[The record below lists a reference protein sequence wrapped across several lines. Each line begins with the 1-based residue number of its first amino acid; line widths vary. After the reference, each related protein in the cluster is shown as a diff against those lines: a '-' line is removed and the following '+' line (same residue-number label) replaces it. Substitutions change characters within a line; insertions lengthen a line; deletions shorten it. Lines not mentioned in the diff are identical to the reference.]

1 MASRGPSPPPPPPIH
16 AYWFYSS
23 PFPLDDPLA
32 PFPIPTAA
40 TAAIKHLPRPF
51 ARYDSLALEAAYQDL
66 LVTQRAREVEYE
78 RSQAV
83 STPAASFFRGRTP
96 KIIRRE
102 SDKSATSTTSART
115 IKEVAKEGVF
125 VLKGEGDAEVA
136 VGVTGVVIPDGP
148 VRKSSAS
155 TLRFS
160 SSTSSSLSIGLG
172 KSPGTGLGISPNVGL
187 GKSPGMGLGI
197 SPNVGLGTP
206 PNLGRGT
213 SPGVGLGTS
222 PTLRLGTSPS
232 LAFGTSPNLGLGTSP
247 NTSGT
252 TRTPFIRSLTQS
264 RASTMP
270 PPSHSLS
277 PSRRSS
283 VKKPTPPPS
292 PPIQIEI
299 PVGIQRLHQVLLPS
313 FLMTPIYWSP
323 LQDIASVM
331 RGTWFYGE
339 TMLPVDAEA
348 ANRLEAGW
356 EEVRAWTEE
365 WEMELASAVEVGR
378 EGEEKVRWQLWMKET
393 AGSRPGSALGESS
406 GEGMG
411 GFDSESAKIGATG
424 NTDASRAGGA
434 RADAAD
440 WVLFANGTDA
450 YICRD
455 SMLSFGNKRPLANI
469 RRGRLVGTHVVRGFQ
484 QEVWE
489 RLNPS
494 VKKRKVPA
502 SGSSATGRK
511 WSMSST
517 TDSREKKGHGPS
529 RRPVSSSPAPAT
541 TSSGSVREE
550 MEGLGPDDE
559 DRIPVTDLFL
569 VIHGIGQKL
578 SERVESFHFTHA
590 INSFRRHINVELK
603 DPAVRP
609 HLRDG
614 GKVGMMVLP
623 VNWRHNLSFEDGLP
637 NSSSTPPDFTLAD
650 ITPPSIPAVRN
661 LIGDVMLD
669 IPYYLSHHKQKMICA
684 VVKEANR
691 VWRLWCANNPGF
703 EKVGRVHIIAHSL
716 GTAIAMDIL
725 SLQPTSLDR
734 EWEGLTVGKG
744 GKGGTGWGRAGGKNT
759 GAEDQFDFDTKSVF
773 FVGSPAGFFLLLN
786 KSGFLHQR

>member
-1 MASRGPSPPPPPPIH
+1 
-16 AYWFYSS
+16 
-23 PFPLDDPLA
+23 
-32 PFPIPTAA
+32 
-40 TAAIKHLPRPF
+40 
-51 ARYDSLALEAAYQDL
+51 
-66 LVTQRAREVEYE
+66 
-78 RSQAV
+78 
-83 STPAASFFRGRTP
+83 
-96 KIIRRE
+96 
-102 SDKSATSTTSART
+102 
-115 IKEVAKEGVF
+115 
-125 VLKGEGDAEVA
+125 
-136 VGVTGVVIPDGP
+136 
-148 VRKSSAS
+148 
-155 TLRFS
+155 
-160 SSTSSSLSIGLG
+160 
-172 KSPGTGLGISPNVGL
+172 
-187 GKSPGMGLGI
+187 
-197 SPNVGLGTP
+197 
-206 PNLGRGT
+206 
-213 SPGVGLGTS
+213 
-222 PTLRLGTSPS
+222 
-232 LAFGTSPNLGLGTSP
+232 
-247 NTSGT
+247 
-252 TRTPFIRSLTQS
+252 
-264 RASTMP
+264 
-270 PPSHSLS
+270 
-277 PSRRSS
+277 
-283 VKKPTPPPS
+283 
-292 PPIQIEI
+292 
-299 PVGIQRLHQVLLPS
+299 
-313 FLMTPIYWSP
+313 
-323 LQDIASVM
+323 M
-331 RGTWFYGE
+331 RGTWFHGE
-339 TMLPVDAEA
+339 TMLPVEAEV

-378 EGEEKVRWQLWMKET
+378 EGEEKVRWQLWAKET

-406 GEGMG
+406 MEGIS
-411 GFDSESAKIGATG
+411 GFDSDPAKMGVAGA
-424 NTDASRAGGA
+424 TDASRAGGA

-440 WVLFANGTDA
+440 WVLFANETDA

-469 RRGRLVGTHVVRGFQ
+469 RRGRPVGTHVVRGFQ
-484 QEVWE
+484 QGVWE

-502 SGSSATGRK
+502 SGVTATGRK
-511 WSMSST
+511 WSTSSSL
-517 TDSREKKGHGPS
+517 DSREKKVYGPA
-529 RRPVSSSPAPAT
+529 RRPVSASPGPGAT
-541 TSSGSVREE
+541 PSGPIREE

-637 NSSSTPPDFTLAD
+637 NSSTAPSDFTLAD

-725 SLQPTSLDR
+725 SQQPTRLDR

-744 GKGGTGWGRAGGKNT
+744 GKGGTGWGRDGGKYA
-759 GAEDQFDFDTKSVF
+759 GVEDQFDFDTKSVF

-786 KSGFLHQR
+786 KSGFLYRRYKWWDMR

>member
-40 TAAIKHLPRPF
+40 TAAIKYPPRPF
-51 ARYDSLALEAAYQDL
+51 SRYDSLALEAAYQDL
-66 LVTQRAREVEYE
+66 LVTQRAREAEYE
-78 RSQAV
+78 RSQAA

-102 SDKSATSTTSART
+102 SGKSTTSAASAQT
-115 IKEVAKEGVF
+115 IKEVAKEGKLVF
-125 VLKGEGDAEVA
+125 KGEGGAEVA
-136 VGVTGVVIPDGP
+136 VDVTGVVIPDGP

-155 TLRFS
+155 TLRFP
-160 SSTSSSLSIGLG
+160 SSTSSSLS
-172 KSPGTGLGISPNVGL
+172 VGL

-197 SPNVGLGTP
+197 SPNVGLGAP

-222 PTLRLGTSPS
+222 PTVRLGTSPS
-232 LAFGTSPNLGLGTSP
+232 LVFGTSPNLGLGTSP

-264 RASTMP
+264 RASTLP
-270 PPSHSLS
+270 PPSPSLS
-277 PSRRSS
+277 PSRQPS

-378 EGEEKVRWQLWMKET
+378 EGEEKVRWQLWTKET
-393 AGSRPGSALGESS
+393 TGSRPGSALGENS

-411 GFDSESAKIGATG
+411 GFDSESARMGATG
-424 NTDASRAGGA
+424 STDATRAGGV

-440 WVLFANGTDA
+440 WVLFANGMDA

-469 RRGRLVGTHVVRGFQ
+469 RRGRPVGTHVVRGFQ

-502 SGSSATGRK
+502 SGVSATGRK
-511 WSMSST
+511 WSTSST
-517 TDSREKKGHGPS
+517 VDSREKKGS
-529 RRPVSSSPAPAT
+529 RSTRRPVSASPAPVLT
-541 TSSGSVREE
+541 PSGSVREE

-603 DPAVRP
+603 NPAVRP

-637 NSSSTPPDFTLAD
+637 NSSSTPSDFTLAD

-669 IPYYLSHHKQKMICA
+669 IPYYLSHHKQKMIRA

-725 SLQPTSLDR
+725 SQQPTSLDR
-734 EWEGLTVGKG
+734 EWEGLTVGRG
-744 GKGGTGWGRAGGKNT
+744 GKGGTGWGRDGGKDV
-759 GAEDQFDFDTKSVF
+759 GVEDQFDFDTKSVF

-786 KSGFLHQR
+786 KSGVLKWR

>member
-1 MASRGPSPPPPPPIH
+1 MASHGPSPPPPPPPPPIH

-40 TAAIKHLPRPF
+40 TAAIKHPPRPF

-66 LVTQRAREVEYE
+66 LVTQRVREAEYE
-78 RSQAV
+78 RSQAA
-83 STPAASFFRGRTP
+83 SSSAASFFRGRMP
-96 KIIRRE
+96 KVIRRE
-102 SDKSATSTTSART
+102 SGKSSGSAASAKT
-115 IKEVAKEGVF
+115 IKEVAREGQLVF
-125 VLKGEGDAEVA
+125 KGEGGAEVA
-136 VGVTGVVIPDGP
+136 AGITGVEIPDGP
-148 VRKSSAS
+148 VRKSSS
-155 TLRFS
+155 SPLRFS
-160 SSTSSSLSIGLG
+160 SSTSSSLSLGLG
-172 KSPGTGLGISPNVGL
+172 KSPGTGLGTSPTVGPGTSPNL
-187 GKSPGMGLGI
+187 S
-197 SPNVGLGTP
+197 LGTP
-206 PNLGRGT
+206 PN
-213 SPGVGLGTS
+213 V
-222 PTLRLGTSPS
+222 RLGTSPG
-232 LAFGTSPNLGLGTSP
+232 LALGTSP

-270 PPSHSLS
+270 PPSRSLS
-277 PSRRSS
+277 PSRRPS

-292 PPIQIEI
+292 PPIQTEI

-313 FLMTPIYWSP
+313 FVMTPIYWSP

-339 TMLPVDAEA
+339 TMLPVSAEI
-348 ANRLEAGW
+348 ANRLETGW

-378 EGEEKVRWQLWMKET
+378 EGEEKVRWQLWAKDT
-393 AGSRPGSALGESS
+393 AGSRPGSALGES
-406 GEGMG
+406 GAEGMG
-411 GFDSESAKIGATG
+411 GFDSEVAGG
-424 NTDASRAGGA
+424 TDASRGV

-440 WVLFANGTDA
+440 WVLFANETDA

-455 SMLSFGNKRPLANI
+455 TMLSFGNKRPLANI
-469 RRGRLVGTHVVRGFQ
+469 RRGRPVGTRVVRGFQ
-484 QEVWE
+484 QGVWE
-489 RLNPS
+489 RLNPTT
-494 VKKRKVPA
+494 KKRKVPA
-502 SGSSATGRK
+502 SGATATGRK
-511 WSMSST
+511 WSTSST
-517 TDSREKKGHGPS
+517 RDSREKKGYGPARTPMS
-529 RRPVSSSPAPAT
+529 ASPGPGTTPV
-541 TSSGSVREE
+541 GSIREE

-614 GKVGMMVLP
+614 GNVGMMVLP

-637 NSSSTPPDFTLAD
+637 NSSSAPSDFTLAD

-669 IPYYLSHHKQKMICA
+669 IPYYLSHHKQKMIRA

-703 EKVGRVHIIAHSL
+703 EKRGRVHIIAHSL

-725 SLQPTSLDR
+725 SQQPTALER
-734 EWEGLTVGKG
+734 EWDGLTVGKG
-744 GKGGTGWGRAGGKNT
+744 GKGGIGWGRSGGKDSDM
-759 GAEDQFDFDTKSVF
+759 EDQFDFDTKSVF

-786 KSGFLHQR
+786 KSGF